1 MKIGRVSSP
10 SVRTYLRSTRLL
22 LLFVFCVVISY
33 AQECP
38 NYDGRNQHESVWK
51 YRKELG
57 CLYRRITNIT
67 LYDNNG
73 IKTAYFTLPG
83 PAAVYVNASWTFEWF
98 IKPLFASVDAAGYYT
113 SSTTSVAKSDKN
125 TVHIF
130 SYYDPYSGRL
140 KKTVGLKD
148 GFKADPS
155 GNLYIF
161 QNASVAGNITVN
173 DTICVLR
180 LCLWT
185 TKDSTI
191 SIDDVGIK
199 NNLSSILSLPTYDEI
214 RGVLYMRPQYNY
226 SIPIKRIVQRS
237 NDAGLVAAILFFI
250 AAIFVAVLL
259 LGYSYKPT
267 LFRRISTLIHGQQL
281 RQSDRQPL

>member
-1 MKIGRVSSP
+1 MTIGRVSSP
-10 SVRTYLRSTRLL
+10 SAHVRLRLTRLL

-38 NYDGRNQHESVWK
+38 NYGGKKTDDSVWK

-57 CLYRRITNIT
+57 CLYRRIMKIT
-67 LYDNNG
+67 LYEKKG
-73 IKTAYFTLPG
+73 IKTAYFTLPKH
-83 PAAVYVNASWTFEWF
+83 AAIYVNASWTFEWF
-98 IKPLFASVDAAGYYT
+98 IKPLFASVDAAAYFT
-113 SSTTSVAKSDKN
+113 STTNSVAKSATN
-125 TVHIF
+125 TVPIF
-130 SYYDPYSGRL
+130 SYYDIHSGRL

-148 GFKADPS
+148 GFKADHS
-155 GNLYIF
+155 GTLQIF

-185 TKDSTI
+185 TKDNTI
-191 SIDDVGIK
+191 SIDDAGLK

-226 SIPIKRIVQRS
+226 SLPIKRIVQRS
-237 NDAGLVAAILFFI
+237 NVAGLVAAILFFI
-250 AAIFVAVLL
+250 AAIFVAALL
-259 LGYSYKPT
+259 LGYSYNPT
-267 LFRRISTLIHGQQL
+267 LFRFSTRINGQQL
-281 RQSDRQPL
+281 RHSDCQP

>member
-1 MKIGRVSSP
+1 MTIGRVSYP
-10 SVRTYLRSTRLL
+10 SAHVRLRLTRLL

-33 AQECP
+33 AQECH
-38 NYDGRNQHESVWK
+38 NYGGRNQHESVWK

-67 LYDNNG
+67 LYDKNG
-73 IKTAYFTLPG
+73 IKTAYFTLPKH
-83 PAAVYVNASWTFEWF
+83 AAIYVNASWTFEWF
-98 IKPLFASVDAAGYYT
+98 IKPLFASVDAASYFT
-113 SSTTSVAKSDKN
+113 STTNSVAKSATN
-125 TVHIF
+125 TVPIF
-130 SYYDPYSGRL
+130 SYYDMHSGRL

-148 GFKADPS
+148 GFKADHS
-155 GNLYIF
+155 GKLYIF

-191 SIDDVGIK
+191 SIDDAGLK

-250 AAIFVAVLL
+250 ATIFVAALL
-259 LGYSYKPT
+259 LGYSYNPT
-267 LFRRISTLIHGQQL
+267 LFRCFSTLIDSH
-281 RQSDRQPL
+281 R